1 MTATAPSRLDPGR
14 FAAPASV
21 DRLLRG
27 GLAVGLPATVACV
40 LGAGADFA
48 AFSRAWLVACVFWL
62 GIALGCLALA
72 MIHHMTGGS
81 WGVVVRRVFEA
92 AAATLPLVAVLMLPL
107 VLHLDVLYPWA
118 AAGAAAGTVGAT
130 LETPETP
137 AMAALLAHKAAYLNP
152 TGFLWR
158 FAGYFALWFV
168 LTALLGRLSAAQ
180 DRTADL
186 ALSRRMRVVSG
197 PGLVVWAF
205 TVTFACFDWLM
216 SLEPGWFSTIY
227 GVYFFGGFGLS
238 ALAFLIVVARILGA
252 SEPMVRYLTPAH
264 FHDWG
269 KLMLAFLMLWAY
281 FAFSQFLIIWA
292 GNQPEEIEWY
302 LHRLHHG
309 WGWVA
314 LALVLFH
321 FAVPFA
327 ILLSRDVKR
336 NPRRLAWLALGI
348 LAICWVDVFWQ
359 VAPVFHPE
367 GLALSWLDLAAPL
380 AVGGLWLAT
389 FAWLLKRRPILPLGD
404 PYLEEARGHD

>member
-1 MTATAPSRLDPGR
+1 M
-14 FAAPASV
+14 
-21 DRLLRG
+21 LR
-27 GLAVGLPATVACV
+27 LPALWGWAEP
-40 LGAGADFA
+40 GALTGE
-48 AFSRAWLVACVFWL
+48 
-62 GIALGCLALA
+62 LAE
-72 MIHHMTGGS
+72 TG
-81 WGVVVRRVFEA
+81 E
-92 AAATLPLVAVLMLPL
+92 
-107 VLHLDVLYPWA
+107 
-118 AAGAAAGTVGAT
+118 
-130 LETPETP
+130 
-137 AMAALLAHKAAYLNP
+137 LLAHKAAYLNP

-158 FAGYFALWFV
+158 FAGYFVIWFAL
-168 LTALLGRLSAAQ
+168 TTLLGRLSVAQ

-197 PGLVVWAF
+197 PGLVIWAF
-205 TVTFACFDWLM
+205 TVTFASFDWLM

-238 ALAFLIVVARILGA
+238 ALAFLIVVARMLGA
-252 SEPMVRYLTPAH
+252 SEPMSRYLTPAH

-302 LHRLHHG
+302 LHRIRHG

-327 ILLSRDVKR
+327 VLLSRDVKR
-336 NPRRLAWLALGI
+336 NPRRLSQLSLGL
-348 LAICWVDVFWQ
+348 LAICWLDVFWQ
-359 VAPVFHPE
+359 VKPVFHPD
-367 GLALSWLDLAAPL
+367 GFALSWLDLVAPL

-404 PYLEEARGHD
+404 PYLEEAHGHD